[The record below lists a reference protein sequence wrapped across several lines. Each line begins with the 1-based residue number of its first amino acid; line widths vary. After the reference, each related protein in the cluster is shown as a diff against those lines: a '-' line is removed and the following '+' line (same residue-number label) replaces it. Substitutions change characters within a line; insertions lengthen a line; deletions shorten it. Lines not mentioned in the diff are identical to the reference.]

1 MLVLTQDL
9 CLGVHSMRD
18 QGGKG
23 YDGRMLCL
31 SSDAHPPAS
40 VSSMWTSCGPCK
52 VHLWPRCLIAASR
65 GCSLPKGHS
74 CFLGPL
80 GKPFLLQFS
89 FPHRLYTF
97 QLHNSEWQYSGSP
110 PLILLSVAKSCLT
123 LCNPVDC
130 SPSGSSVHGISQ
142 ARILEWVAISCAT
155 GSSRS
160 RDQTCIS
167 SIGRWILYH

>member
-1 MLVLTQDL
+1 MMGGCCVSAAMLIPLLL
-9 CLGVHSMRD
+9 CL
-18 QGGKG
+18 
-23 YDGRMLCL
+23 
-31 SSDAHPPAS
+31 P
-40 VSSMWTSCGPCK
+40 CGPVVAPAKCTCGQD
-52 VHLWPRCLIAASR
+52 V
-65 GCSLPKGHS
+65 SLQLVVAVLCPKGIHVS
-74 CFLGPL
+74 PL